1 MRGAYA
7 LRTKIELVLPGLQAT
22 AHRLFRSPHLVALY
36 PEYLCALHAIIRS
49 TVPLM
54 ELALERSL
62 RLADDDPV
70 ARGVATYLRRHIR
83 EEQGHDEWVREDLA
97 AIGFD
102 PDEPLRRLPSP
113 AVATLVGAQY
123 YWIKHYHPACLL
135 GHIAVVEGYP
145 PPRQLSDDLAART
158 GYPRAGFR
166 TLERHAVLDTRH
178 RDELMETLDGLPLSP
193 DLHKALGVSALHT
206 VDGATQVIEEVL
218 ASESLPAPLASPTR
232 QTQEVHHG
240 ATKS

>member
-1 MRGAYA
+1 MIRGANSV
-7 LRTKIELVLPGLQAT
+7 RTKIELVLPGLQAT
-22 AHRLFRSPHLVALY
+22 ARQLWQSPHLVALY
-36 PEYLCALHAIIRS
+36 PEYLCSLHAIIRS

-62 RLADDDPV
+62 QLADHDPV
-70 ARGVATYLRRHIR
+70 AGGVATYLRRHIL

-97 AIGFD
+97 AIGVD

-113 AVATLVGAQY
+113 TVANLVGAQY

-135 GHIAVVEGYP
+135 GHIAAVEGYP
-145 PPRQLSDDLAART
+145 PPRRFSDDLASRT
-158 GYPRAGFR
+158 GYPLTGFR
-166 TLERHAVLDTRH
+166 TLERHAALDTRH

-206 VDGATQVIEEVL
+206 VDGVTRVIEEVL
-218 ASESLPAPLASPTR
+218 ASRPLPAPLSSPTR
-232 QTQEVHHG
+232 QAQEAHHG
-240 ATKS
+240 AT